1 MKTAFLFAGQGSQK
15 PGMGRD
21 LYAEFEGF
29 KNCFDKL
36 PAEQR
41 SIAFKYLF
49 DVICIKDA
57 SCSKDRYISTDIH
70 DI

>member
-36 PAEQR
+36 SAEQ
-41 SIAFKYLF
+41 
-49 DVICIKDA
+49 
-57 SCSKDRYISTDIH
+57 
-70 DI
+70 